1 MALTLHTARKGFTLV
16 EMLAVLAI
24 IGLLIGI
31 SVPVFNIVGA
41 SRGVRA
47 DVMRLNGVL
56 RLARQ
61 HAIMNRT
68 YTYVVFVGNFPGVL
82 EEHRHRAFAVMEG
95 TAAQPLTY
103 VTPWHTLSQGSFFVP
118 VEQTGMPTKEVAFF
132 DVIGPAD
139 SRSVTVPYPETV
151 GGSPRD
157 LFAMQFRPDGR
168 VRYLNRDR
176 NEWRTPGGLYIS
188 VAPGFINEVTGDVII
203 PDANRNRT
211 GRVEIHGRT
220 GTSKV
225 RYDPRT

>member
-61 HAIMNRT
+61 HAVMNRT
-68 YTYVVFVGNFPGVL
+68 HTYVVFVGHFTGVL
-82 EEHRHRAFAVMEG
+82 EEHRHRAYAVLEG
-95 TAAQPLTY
+95 TSTQPQTY
-103 VTPWHTLSQGSFFVP
+103 VTPWHTLSQGAFFVALEETTWP
-118 VEQTGMPTKEVAFF
+118 RAVGGF
-132 DVIGPAD
+132 DVIGEVDTRAIQ
-139 SRSVTVPYPETV
+139 VPYPET
-151 GGSPRD
+151 GGTLREIHA
-157 LFAMQFRPDGR
+157 LQFRPDGR
-168 VRYLNRDR
+168 MRYFNRNQNR
-176 NEWRTPGGLYIS
+176 WNLPNVLYVS
-188 VAPGFINEVTGDVII
+188 VAPGFIDESTGAVVV
-203 PDANRNRT
+203 PEANRNRA
-211 GRVEIHGRT
+211 GRIELHGRT

-225 RYDPRT
+225 RYDPRP